1 MKYLDGIRLRR
12 AVDAGWRWLD
22 QYRENINAINVF
34 PVADGDTGTNMALTL
49 KAAVA
54 GAETAK
60 SESLQD
66 VADAIALHSLR
77 GAQGNSGVILSQYF
91 NGIAR
96 YIRMRERLNLDE
108 VAGVF
113 SAGADSAYGALKEPR
128 EGTILTVI
136 REMAEHLQ
144 ETKNRFTSLKS
155 LLQSAIDRGKES
167 LAETRSKLQVLS
179 DAGVVDA
186 GGQGFVHF
194 IEGIGHFIR
203 TGELAQKSNQD
214 EMGEVAPGSIVEH
227 SSFRY
232 CSEFLMKG
240 TAFDT
245 DFIKGRLANL
255 GDSLIVACA
264 GTGTERYLRIHI
276 HTDQPERVRDFAL
289 TLGKLE
295 TSKIDDMKVQNK
307 SMLSRREGYRRNTTK
322 TVKVV
327 TDSTSDL
334 PRELAEFHDIEVI
347 PLRLTFGS
355 DIYRDGIDLGRDR
368 FYRMLAESAELPTT
382 SQPSPGEFSE
392 VYERIFNR
400 GERESVV
407 SIHLSAKLS
416 GTFNSAQIGGRGF
429 GDKVRYF
436 DSGSASMGL
445 GMQAIV
451 AAEMARDGHSAE
463 EIIRN
468 LERLKKGQRLFFT
481 LGGVEYLIKGGRVG
495 GAKGFLGKLL
505 GLKPLL
511 SLVDGEIIPIGKARS
526 EDKLLEKI
534 ISILDGDVSGGRW
547 AVGHAAVP
555 SILNKIIPVLKDRF
569 KAEKIISGEIGPTVG
584 THAGPGTWGIF
595 YMKG

>member
-295 TSKIDDMKVQNK
+295 TSKIDDMKAQNK

-400 GERESVV
+400 GDRESVV